1 MDDDWTTMG
10 DLFRGRRAR
19 QQAKRAQ
26 NTEDSTRMLTER
38 GVPFTSHNAGA
49 HLIVAQ
55 RWDFWPGTG
64 LFNERR
70 GRAGHPKRT
79 GRGVRNL
86 LKLIEEDGHGAT

>member
-1 MDDDWTTMG
+1 
-10 DLFRGRRAR
+10 
-19 QQAKRAQ
+19 
-26 NTEDSTRMLTER
+26 
-38 GVPFTSHNAGA
+38 
-49 HLIVAQ
+49 VAQ

-86 LKLIEEDGHGAT
+86 LKLIEEDAS